1 MCPFLG
7 WCIGEGVEAPR
18 PGAATK
24 APDITVATIKEVD
37 SEGDG
42 VVDSEE
48 DPLGEGSV
56 DFAVDSFRYRNGFL
70 KQVSVAVLSHGA
82 E

>member
-1 MCPFLG
+1 M
-7 WCIGEGVEAPR
+7 EAPR

-37 SEGDG
+37 SE
-42 VVDSEE
+42 E

-56 DFAVDSFRYRNGFL
+56 DFVVDGFRYRNRFNKL
-70 KQVSVAVLSHGA
+70 IWLFCVMVQNKLYSKS
-82 E
+82 

>member
-1 MCPFLG
+1 M
-7 WCIGEGVEAPR
+7 EAPR

-24 APDITVATIKEVD
+24 APDITGATIKEVD
-37 SEGDG
+37 SEGDV

-56 DFAVDSFRYRNGFL
+56 DFVVDSFRYRNRFNKL
-70 KQVSVAVLSHGA
+70 VWLICVTVQNKLYS
-82 E
+82 EN

>member
-1 MCPFLG
+1 M
-7 WCIGEGVEAPR
+7 EAPR

-24 APDITVATIKEVD
+24 APDITGATIKEVD
-37 SEGDG
+37 SEGDV

-56 DFAVDSFRYRNGFL
+56 DFVVDSFRYRNRFNKFVWL
-70 KQVSVAVLSHGA
+70 FCVMVQSKLYSKS
-82 E
+82 

>member
-1 MCPFLG
+1 M
-7 WCIGEGVEAPR
+7 EAPR
-18 PGAATK
+18 QGEVTK

-37 SEGDG
+37 SEGDV

-56 DFAVDSFRYRNGFL
+56 DFVVDSFRYRNGFL
-70 KQVSVAVLSHGA
+70 K
-82 E
+82 

>member
-1 MCPFLG
+1 M
-7 WCIGEGVEAPR
+7 EAPR

-24 APDITVATIKEVD
+24 APDITGATIKEVD
-37 SEGDG
+37 SEGDV

-56 DFAVDSFRYRNGFL
+56 DFVVDNFRYRNRFNKL
-70 KQVSVAVLSHGA
+70 VWLFCVTVQNKLYS
-82 E
+82 EN

>member
-24 APDITVATIKEVD
+24 APDITGATIKEVD
-37 SEGDG
+37 SEGDV
-42 VVDSEE
+42 VVDSE
-48 DPLGEGSV
+48 
-56 DFAVDSFRYRNGFL
+56 
-70 KQVSVAVLSHGA
+70 
-82 E
+82 

>member
-37 SEGDG
+37 SEEDV

>member
-1 MCPFLG
+1 M
-7 WCIGEGVEAPR
+7 EAPR

-24 APDITVATIKEVD
+24 APDITGATIKEVD
-37 SEGDG
+37 SEGDV

-56 DFAVDSFRYRNGFL
+56 DFVVDSFRYRNRFN
-70 KQVSVAVLSHGA
+70 KSVWLFCVTVQNKLYS
-82 E
+82 EN

>member
-1 MCPFLG
+1 M
-7 WCIGEGVEAPR
+7 EAPR
-18 PGAATK
+18 QGEATK

-37 SEGDG
+37 SEEDV

-56 DFAVDSFRYRNGFL
+56 DFVVDSFRYRNRFNKLCGCFASWCRINFT
-70 KQVSVAVLSHGA
+70 VRASY
-82 E
+82 

>member
-1 MCPFLG
+1 M
-7 WCIGEGVEAPR
+7 EAPR

-37 SEGDG
+37 SE
-42 VVDSEE
+42 E

-56 DFAVDSFRYRNGFL
+56 DFVVDSFRYRNRFNKL
-70 KQVSVAVLSHGA
+70 IWLFCVMVQNKLYSKS
-82 E
+82 